1 VRKLI
6 SDAVEAIAKKAA
18 EANAAVEGDYIK
30 DGLLHCGKCN
40 TPKQCRV
47 PNPFKAGQVDIRH
60 CICKCRVE
68 ELKAEEERRK
78 QAKRAERIKDMRR
91 IGFQD
96 AEMQNWTFEKDDGAN
111 KKIMDVMRNYVQN
124 FTRMKE
130 DGKGLLLYGTVGTGK
145 TFASACVANALIDM
159 GYPCLMTNFKKIAN
173 TLMGMYDG
181 KQNYIDGLNRFDL
194 LIIDDLASERNTEY
208 MNEVVQEIVDS
219 RYRAGLPL
227 IITTNLT
234 ADEIKHPAEIS
245 KQRTY
250 SRLLEMCLPLEVKGQ
265 DRRKKKLT
273 EQYSGYA
280 DLLGM

>member
-1 VRKLI
+1 MLN
-6 SDAVEAIAKKAA
+6 DAVEAIAKRAA

-30 DGLLHCGKCN
+30 DGLLHCGKCD

-47 PNPFKAGQVDIRH
+47 QNPFIAGRVDIRH
-60 CICKCRVE
+60 CVCRCKAE
-68 ELKAEEERRK
+68 EMKAEEEKRK
-78 QAKRAERIKDMRR
+78 QAEKAIRIRDMRR

-96 AEMQNWTFEKDDGAN
+96 AEMQNWTFEKDDGTN
-111 KKIMDVMRNYVQN
+111 KKVMDVMRNYVQN
-124 FTRMKE
+124 FTQMRK

-145 TFASACVANALIDM
+145 TFASACIANALIDM

-227 IITTNLT
+227 IVTTNLT
-234 ADEIKHPAEIS
+234 AEEIKHPADIS

-250 SRLLEMCLPLEVKGQ
+250 SRLLEMCVPLEITGN
-265 DRRKKKLT
+265 DRRKEKLKKD
-273 EQYSGYA
+273 YGNYKNI
-280 DLLGM
+280 LGL